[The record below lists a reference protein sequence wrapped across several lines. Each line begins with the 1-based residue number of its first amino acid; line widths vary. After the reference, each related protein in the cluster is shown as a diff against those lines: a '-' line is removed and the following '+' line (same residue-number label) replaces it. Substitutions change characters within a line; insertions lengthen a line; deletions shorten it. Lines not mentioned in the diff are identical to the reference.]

1 MVNEDHLRRILAKFA
16 AYYNNARTHV
26 SLGKDAPYTRPI
38 ERFGTV
44 VAHAI
49 LGGLSIHTN
58 LVFGRYRAAD
68 SCGRWSGPGV
78 LSENSIRLGIRVVGQ
93 NHRMM
98 RPMFALLHSLGMF
111 IIDFFKSRRRL
122 EAENLFLR
130 HQLSIALRRAPPRLR
145 LRGSDR
151 ALLVWMTR
159 LWPSLL
165 GAAQVVQPET
175 ILRWH
180 RAGFKAF
187 WRWKSRKRA
196 GRPKIDREL
205 RDLIRRMSKENPKW
219 GASRIHG
226 ELLMLGFE
234 VAQSTVSKYMVQ
246 GGSPSQSWK
255 TFFRN
260 HAQAI
265 AAIDLCVVPTLTF
278 ERLFAFLVLGHGRR
292 QLLWFE
298 VTRHPTAEWLARQI
312 TEAFPWASAPAY
324 LVRDNDRAYGHAFRS
339 RVRAMGIRDRPISPG
354 SPWQNPYVERLIGT
368 VRREC
373 LDRMLVFGE
382 AHLRQIL
389 SSYAAYY
396 NEVRTHLA
404 LGKDAPLGRAVQ
416 RSGVIVAI
424 PILSGLHH
432 HYVRI

>member
-1 MVNEDHLRRILAKFA
+1 
-16 AYYNNARTHV
+16 
-26 SLGKDAPYTRPI
+26 
-38 ERFGTV
+38 
-44 VAHAI
+44 
-49 LGGLSIHTN
+49 
-58 LVFGRYRAAD
+58 
-68 SCGRWSGPGV
+68 
-78 LSENSIRLGIRVVGQ
+78 
-93 NHRMM
+93 
-98 RPMFALLHSLGMF
+98 
-111 IIDFFKSRRRL
+111 
-122 EAENLFLR
+122 
-130 HQLSIALRRAPPRLR
+130 
-145 LRGSDR
+145 
-151 ALLVWMTR
+151 
-159 LWPSLL
+159 
-165 GAAQVVQPET
+165 
-175 ILRWH
+175 
-180 RAGFKAF
+180 
-187 WRWKSRKRA
+187 
-196 GRPKIDREL
+196 
-205 RDLIRRMSKENPKW
+205 MSQENPKW

-246 GGSPSQSWK
+246 GRSPSQGWK
-255 TFFRN
+255 TFLRN

-265 AAIDLCVVPTLTF
+265 AAIDLFVVPTLTF

-312 TEAFPWASAPAY
+312 TEAFPWASAPAH
-324 LVRDNDRAYGHAFRS
+324 LLRDNDRAYGHAFRS
-339 RVRAMGIRDRPISPG
+339 RVRAMGIRDRPISPR

-373 LDRMLVFGE
+373 LDRVLIFGE

-404 LGKDAPLGRAVQ
+404 LGKDTPLGRAVQ
-416 RSGVIVAI
+416 RTGVIIAI